1 MSQLDNSEVM
11 SEFFKIASESK
22 IDAPK
27 PEDAKTI
34 EDKVLEVDEDLVE
47 EAHPEPVY
55 VAEALGDGG
64 LVENQNEQH
73 TKMMDAVNK
82 MPPGTIMNTNASC
95 ALELLKLAEECDQSG
110 ESEAADLITIMAE
123 KVLEVP
129 FV

>member
-11 SEFFKIASESK
+11 GEFFKIASEASK
-22 IDAPK
+22 PAERTSDVA
-27 PEDAKTI
+27 ELTVEEGD
-34 EDKVLEVDEDLVE
+34 VVE
-47 EAHPEPVY
+47 EAHEEPVY

-73 TKMMDAVNK
+73 DKIMDVVNK

-95 ALELLKLAEECDQSG
+95 ALDLLKLAEECDRSG
-110 ESEAADLITIMAE
+110 EQEAAELITIMAE
-123 KVLEVP
+123 KVLEGP